1 MNDYFGILTR
11 RSVHPA
17 SPALLTKNG
26 PLESITIFAG
36 HFIEL
41 FKQMTFLTHLK
52 FENKSRMFHSRK
64 APPVHCCSDGATS
77 NHSLYQIKLFCS
89 IVVLLILLSL
99 GKLRKKPA
107 IRRFDWS
114 FAAIVKSYEQIAR

>member
-17 SPALLTKNG
+17 SPVLLTKNG
-26 PLESITIFAG
+26 PLESITIFSSD
-36 HFIEL
+36 FIYA
-41 FKQMTFLTHLK
+41 KQITFLTHLK

-64 APPVHCCSDGATS
+64 NGTARLAPALPFTS
-77 NHSLYQIKLFCS
+77 NHSLYQIKLLCPDFVS
-89 IVVLLILLSL
+89 ILLSL

-114 FAAIVKSYEQIAR
+114 FAAIVKSYEQFAR